1 MAVLADGQKFGLSSK
16 SQTNRSVI
24 YVKLTDS
31 ALKSIEDYLK
41 NKAVVDS
48 RQGPSLQFTE
58 NGGIICLPQGDRGN
72 HEYSFGLSNE
82 EGGPHKQGRTD
93 YLMSAKSDSGPTL
106 TSLGSMA
113 EILRVKATNDS
124 FRRIG
129 EKFTNVKLENERN
142 STVLLDN
149 KDKKRAS
156 IPKTQV
162 SRKVVSSGVVNNVP
176 SSSRP
181 TSSSPGQSYSG
192 PGRGSLQGGLQ
203 GSLPSSRPGSPMS
216 RPTTAHSP
224 VFSQN
229 VSSHP
234 PQPAQPRNSYQQTHK
249 PAPSR
254 PSVNTEIMKRPLRER
269 LIQLLA
275 VRTYKKPEIIAKMYK
290 DGMKDKEKKLIMLIL
305 REVSDSRNNVYE
317 LRRSMWNE
325 VAEDWPFYSEQDKA
339 ALRRRKPQNLT
350 PPGSDT
356 GSTSSGHSPSSTNPP
371 SPPQITNPMRKRDNT
386 YYDSQQE
393 IGPISKRKRTSNFKR
408 TSNGAS
414 WDQNMSGVSLSPSLD
429 MEYDKVEDDSAP
441 DWNRWGQNEHHQPP
455 PPPPEPT
462 HAHAPAPP
470 QSVSPVNVNVQ
481 SNSQMQPAPNKNM
494 DFLSTYTNI
503 TSQEQRTKYKA
514 EFNQY
519 YAKYMKLHN
528 VLDQVSKRFA
538 LLEGK
543 LKHAQKGS
551 EEFKNVKA
559 RILQEYERN
568 KQDRMYQDARNN
580 FQYLHEKLAHIKKLV
595 HDYDTAR
602 VAVR

>member
-1 MAVLADGQKFGLSSK
+1 MAVLGDGQKFGLSSK

-48 RQGPSLQFTE
+48 RQGPSLQFTD
-58 NGGIICLPQGDRGN
+58 NGGIICLPQGDRGS

-93 YLMSAKSDSGPTL
+93 YLMSANSDSGPTL

-142 STVLLDN
+142 STVLLDKNN

-156 IPKTQV
+156 VPKTQV
-162 SRKVVSSGVVNNVP
+162 TRRVVSSGVVNNVP
-176 SSSRP
+176 SSRMA
-181 TSSSPGQSYSG
+181 SSSPGQSFSG
-192 PGRGSLQGGLQ
+192 PGRGT
-203 GSLPSSRPGSPMS
+203 LPSSRPGSPMS
-216 RPTTAHSP
+216 RPAPAPAPARSP
-224 VFSQN
+224 VFSQS
-229 VSSHP
+229 VSSHPPHP
-234 PQPAQPRNSYQQTHK
+234 PQPAQPRNSYQQTHAQK

-269 LIQLLA
+269 LIHLLA
-275 VRTYKKPEIIAKMYK
+275 VRTYKKPELYIRMHK
-290 DGMKDKEKKLIMLIL
+290 DGMKDKEKKLLNNIL

-371 SPPQITNPMRKRDNT
+371 SPPHITNPMRKRDNT
-386 YYDSQQE
+386 YYESQQE
-393 IGPISKRKRTSNFKR
+393 IGPVSKRKRTSNFKR
-408 TSNGAS
+408 TGPGTS
-414 WDQNMSGVSLSPSLD
+414 WDQSGVSLSPGLD

-441 DWNRWGQNEHHQPP
+441 DWNRWGQNEHQP

-462 HAHAPAPP
+462 PPAPAPP
-470 QSVSPVNVNVQ
+470 QSVSPVSVQ